1 MRLRWAP
8 PDPHQ
13 TFHLSVPFRSVQSG
27 LAWVWS
33 GCGRF
38 LLSLSLSCPRLATA
52 TATGAGW
59 LAGRRRELKILECG
73 LVASPHWPL
82 DSCPCLHLPPLVS
95 TVDVRRQAWIGPS
108 TTTTYINP
116 HHFLQACSSIART
129 AASYPPCCSS
139 ELLPRFDSTLPL
151 LQPLLFCFPPQESGR
166 LPPPLS
172 APPDA
177 SLLV

>member
-1 MRLRWAP
+1 VWA
-8 PDPHQ
+8 
-13 TFHLSVPFRSVQSG
+13 F
-27 LAWVWS
+27 
-33 GCGRF
+33 
-38 LLSLSLSCPRLATA
+38 LSLSLCCPRLATA

-59 LAGRRRELKILECG
+59 LAGRRRELKILQCG

-82 DSCPCLHLPPLVS
+82 DSCPCLHLPPLIS
-95 TVDVRRQAWIGPS
+95 TVDVRRQAWIGLGPS

-129 AASYPPCCSS
+129 AASYPPPCSS

-151 LQPLLFCFPPQESGR
+151 LQPLLFLFPTARIRRPT
-166 LPPPLS
+166 S